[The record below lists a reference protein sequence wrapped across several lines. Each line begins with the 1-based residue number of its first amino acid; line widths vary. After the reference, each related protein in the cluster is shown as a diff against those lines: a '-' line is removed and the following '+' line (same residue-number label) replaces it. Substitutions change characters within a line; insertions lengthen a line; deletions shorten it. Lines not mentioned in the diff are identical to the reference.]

1 MINRQNWK
9 LVSEYLKYRR
19 DFDQISK
26 KSQRLE
32 ESRLRHLLE
41 WAKDTPF
48 DKVTKLHP
56 TFPEYI
62 LNIRIDGKSGSLSP
76 NYVEKVIRAAYC
88 FYKWVTT
95 HKRGYVSLNQIYLDT
110 LKLPIMEN
118 EKKEHEAV
126 TIEEIRAIAKA
137 PVTTLGERR
146 IRASAIFWF
155 LSGIRI
161 GAFVSLPLAA
171 VDLDNLSVKQ
181 WPKLG
186 VRTKFKKRA
195 TTFLLNIPDLLEV
208 VKEWD
213 NEVRNICGN
222 DGLWFAQVSPET
234 CKIIPGAMMAGEFRS
249 SIATRDLKQWLK
261 KVGLLYH
268 SPHKFR
274 HGNAV
279 YSLKNSKNI
288 HALKAVSQNLM
299 HSNISITDGVY
310 GILSTIDVQGE
321 IASLGNKI
329 ISNDSEDVED
339 LKFLVKK
346 ILLKLDDKTIDDE
359 LAKIRELP

>member
-19 DFDQISK
+19 DFDQITK

-41 WAKDTPF
+41 WAKDIQF
-48 DKVTKLHP
+48 DKVVKVHP
-56 TFPEYI
+56 TYPEYI
-62 LNIRIDGKSGSLSP
+62 LNIRIDGKGGSLSP
-76 NYVEKVIRAAYC
+76 IYVEKVIRAAYQ
-88 FYKWVTT
+88 FFKWVTI

-110 LKLPIMEN
+110 LKPPIMEN

-146 IRASAIFWF
+146 IRASAVFWF

-161 GAFVSLPLAA
+161 GAFVSLPLSAI
-171 VDLDNLSVKQ
+171 DLDNLSVKQ

-195 TTFLLNIPDLLEV
+195 TTFMLNIPDLLKV

-213 NEVRNICGN
+213 NEVRAICGN

-234 CKIIPGAMMAGEFRS
+234 CKIIPGAMKAGEFRA
-249 SIATRDLKQWLK
+249 SIATRDLKQWMK
-261 KVGLLYH
+261 KVDLPYH

-279 YSLKNSKNI
+279 YSLKFARNI
-288 HALKAVSQNLM
+288 SALKAISQNLM
-299 HSNISITDGVY
+299 HSNLSITDGVY
-310 GILSTIDVQGE
+310 GIFSEKEVRKE
-321 IASLGNKI
+321 IISLGEESFQDKNSDVNLLIDLAQSI
-329 ISNDSEDVED
+329 INNIKQRSDY
-339 LKFLVKK
+339 
-346 ILLKLDDKTIDDE
+346 
-359 LAKIRELP
+359 